1 MLKFGFFLI
10 SILFPFILPN
20 LNQNN
25 EFIFPKDIN
34 YAAYQKIC
42 KENIYIN
49 HEKCF
54 TYSKKYEAEISP
66 LLSSTNITSL
76 KEEDKEKVSFIY
88 YNLGNIYY
96 HGYIMSKD
104 QDIDTGLAYFIIS
117 SFFGSPQSKYKL
129 SIILSNDIF
138 EQIYNDKK
146 FKTLLKN
153 LDILKQVSK
162 TEFYIKN
169 FEYLMNE
176 YNSKEIEEINSKKT
190 QNLKEFKNNLA
201 MSFLYSATLQNYAPA
216 KKILANKLNKG
227 YDVAFSCTSALKYYE
242 ELSKDTLKEISELNN
257 KLYYDYQK
265 IEKFEYI
272 GTKYDEDNLK
282 DEKQIIELYW
292 SQITDKKDSQN
303 LKIIK
308 ELAKMYYYG
317 SAGVEQNYKTSLE
330 LFKKAEQLNDTESLY
345 YIGEHY
351 LNGWGADQNYSKAY
365 EYFKKSI
372 SYNTSETSKS
382 WNSLGYLYYYGLGV
396 KKDIKKAYDYFSIGV
411 TYGDHA
417 ATYDMAYLLIENY
430 KKDKKLIEKDVSKAY
445 DYVSKLAATD
455 YTFGTYLYAMM
466 NQYSLGSTIKSCDI
480 NIKFFISVCE
490 KNLYN
495 KYLYDLAFKYY
506 KNKMYKRA
514 FLLYLEL
521 AEGGSEKAQINTAL
535 LLDNYHIF
543 IDKDYQKF
551 LTYKFYYMSYLSG
564 NTLASLKMGDFYYK
578 GFGNLPEDSE
588 KSKQYYKESKGAEL
602 IADTFKL
609 SNADFNLGMLHLF
622 KENSTNITDDIY
634 QSNIYFNS
642 SEKLEPLTHY
652 PIKIAKL
659 YFKYFYHKK
668 GNKISVWKN
677 ILYNFFIGK
686 IFNKKLFIS
695 WQFFAVMLTIF
706 LYGLFYIS
714 LLNQKE

>member
-1 MLKFGFFLI
+1 
-10 SILFPFILPN
+10 
-20 LNQNN
+20 
-25 EFIFPKDIN
+25 
-34 YAAYQKIC
+34 
-42 KENIYIN
+42 
-49 HEKCF
+49 
-54 TYSKKYEAEISP
+54 
-66 LLSSTNITSL
+66 
-76 KEEDKEKVSFIY
+76 
-88 YNLGNIYY
+88 
-96 HGYIMSKD
+96 
-104 QDIDTGLAYFIIS
+104 
-117 SFFGSPQSKYKL
+117 
-129 SIILSNDIF
+129 
-138 EQIYNDKK
+138 
-146 FKTLLKN
+146 
-153 LDILKQVSK
+153 
-162 TEFYIKN
+162 
-169 FEYLMNE
+169 
-176 YNSKEIEEINSKKT
+176 
-190 QNLKEFKNNLA
+190 
-201 MSFLYSATLQNYAPA
+201 MSFLYSASLQNYAPA
-216 KKILANKLNKG
+216 KKILAYKLNKG
-227 YDVAFSCTSALKYYE
+227 YDLPFSCTSALKYYE
-242 ELSKDTLKEISELNN
+242 ELAKDTLKEITELNN

-265 IEKFEYI
+265 IEKYEYI
-272 GTKYDEDNLK
+272 GTKFDEDNLK

-292 SQITDKKDSQN
+292 SQITDKKDSDN

-330 LFKKAEQLNDTESLY
+330 LFKKAEQLNDTDSLY

-351 LNGWGADQNYSKAY
+351 LNGWGVEQNYTKAY
-365 EYFKKSI
+365 EYFKKST
-372 SYNTSETSKS
+372 SYNTTETSKS
-382 WNSLGYLYYYGLGV
+382 WNCLGYLYYYGLGV
-396 KKDIKKAYDYFSIGV
+396 KKDAKKAYDYFSLGV
-411 TYGDHA
+411 TSGDNSA
-417 ATYDMAYLLIENY
+417 IYDMAYLLIENY
-430 KKDKKLIEKDVSKAY
+430 KRDKKLVEKDVSKAY
-445 DYVSKLAATD
+445 DYVSKLAASD
-455 YTFGTYLYAMM
+455 FTFGTYFYAMM

-506 KNKMYKRA
+506 KNKMYRRA

-543 IDKDYQKF
+543 IDRDFQKF

-578 GFGNLPEDSE
+578 GYGNLPEDQE
-588 KSKQYYKESKGAEL
+588 KSKQFYKESKGAEL
-602 IADTFKL
+602 IADAFKL

-652 PIKIAKL
+652 PIKMAKF

-668 GNKISVWKN
+668 GNKIVLWKN
-677 ILYNFFIGK
+677 ILYNFFIGRF
-686 IFNKKLFIS
+686 FNKKIFIS
-695 WQFFAVMLTIF
+695 WQFFAIILTIF